1 MCTSSP
7 NIPPP
12 PAPIAAPA
20 PVQSNSSEVTTE
32 AKRAKAEQVKASKAK
47 SGRSSTILTGSLGLD
62 DKARTGKTVLGG

>member
-1 MCTSSP
+1 MCTP
-7 NIPPP
+7 RPKMPPP
-12 PAPIAAPA
+12 PAPIEPPA